1 MRKIISMRFKIKLI
15 NIITWFRF
23 SIIILKKLFLKKI
36 EDANYQ
42 DINEQD
48 NILANIKIQSNENL
62 DSIDFIRKQ

>member
-1 MRKIISMRFKIKLI
+1 MKFKIKLI
-15 NIITWFRF
+15 NIIIWFRF

-48 NILANIKIQSNENL
+48 NILANIKIQSNKNL

>member
-1 MRKIISMRFKIKLI
+1 MRFKIKHI
-15 NIITWFRF
+15 NIIIWFRF

-48 NILANIKIQSNENL
+48 NILANIKIQSNKNL